1 MKVEA
6 LDALGIITS
15 SGATHAAIIAAA
27 DLTEAT
33 ANTAQSIKIATAP
46 AYSVVEVVAVTSKGG
61 LKDASD
67 AAFNTTAL
75 EVGTAAD
82 SDALLASQELNS
94 NAAAKVLAKT
104 GVGPVAFASETDI
117 FAKFAAMAAKSLKDI
132 DNGEVYIF
140 LKIAQTAQFNS

>member
-1 MKVEA
+1 MKIEA

-94 NAAAKVLAKT
+94 TAAAKVL
-104 GVGPVAFASETDI
+104 
-117 FAKFAAMAAKSLKDI
+117 AAKSLKDI